1 MDRFNLFIR
10 ITTKEGAEE
19 EVFRAYEVSEIFI
32 LNMLDKLPAFYG
44 GALLNVIVSPVEENV
59 KEKTDGE

>member
-10 ITTKEGAEE
+10 ITTKEGEEE

-44 GALLNVIVSPVEENV
+44 GALLNVIVSPAE
-59 KEKTDGE
+59 EKTDGE